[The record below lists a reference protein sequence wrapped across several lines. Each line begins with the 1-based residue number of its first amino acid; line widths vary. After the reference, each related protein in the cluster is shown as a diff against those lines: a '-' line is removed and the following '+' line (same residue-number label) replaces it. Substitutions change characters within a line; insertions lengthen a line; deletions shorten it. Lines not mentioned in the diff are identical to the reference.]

1 MRAKQQDIVT
11 LKKIQDMTAMRC
23 DKARTLKEMPER
35 AALSAILVKERE
47 ITEKSAK
54 VKAMQIDAK
63 SRFEKLMI
71 EDTKLHEREES
82 VQRSIDHAAGDFR
95 NLEVRTKELDG
106 IARRRVL
113 LAEMMI
119 KVDEEQEKIANLN
132 ATLEEARNQITSKK
146 KVLEEKIMSVKSE
159 IDDYLAKSESELKDL
174 FSALPDDLAE
184 EYRRAAASVGSI
196 VLSELEGDKCKVCR
210 STIEQGVLI
219 DLRSGGEVG
228 VCPHCGRLLIIED
241 VA

>member
-1 MRAKQQDIVT
+1 MKAKQQDIEV
-11 LKKIQDMTAMRC
+11 LHKIQDMTAMRC
-23 DKARTLKEMPER
+23 EKARTLKEMPER
-35 AALSAILVKERE
+35 EALSAIILKERE
-47 ITEKSAK
+47 IAEKSAK

-132 ATLEEARNQITSKK
+132 ATLEEAHNQISSKK
-146 KVLEEKIMSVKSE
+146 QVLEQKIAKAKKE
-159 IDDYLAKSESELKDL
+159 IDAYLAKSESELKEL
-174 FSALPDDLAE
+174 FAKLPDDLEE

-196 VLSELEGDKCKVCR
+196 VLSELDGDKCKVCR
-210 STIEQGVLI
+210 SSIEEGVLI
-219 DLRSGGEVG
+219 DLKSGGEVG
-228 VCPHCGRLLIIED
+228 VCPHCGRLLIIGSD
-241 VA
+241 N

>member
-1 MRAKQQDIVT
+1 MRAKQQDIET

>member
-174 FSALPDDLAE
+174 FSKLPDDLAE
-184 EYRRAAASVGSI
+184 EYRRAATSVGSI
-196 VLSELEGDKCKVCR
+196 VLSELDGDKCKVCR

-219 DLRSGGEVG
+219 DLRSCGEVG